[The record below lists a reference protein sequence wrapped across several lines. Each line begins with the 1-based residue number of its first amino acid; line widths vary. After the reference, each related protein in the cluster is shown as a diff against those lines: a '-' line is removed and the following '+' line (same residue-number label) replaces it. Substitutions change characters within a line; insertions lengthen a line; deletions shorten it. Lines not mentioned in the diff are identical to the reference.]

1 MSWCRRSRLRLS
13 RSLRFWALLFVLVV
27 GRLNSQSISE
37 GRSSSRAETFDTTF
51 PANYSLDYPGL
62 PPSDP
67 MSDIPIAPPPGLD
80 VLINPE
86 TLDYR
91 SALNANVPSPSPA
104 DYNPEVSTRTAD
116 YSNTSQGMAA
126 LSNDVASNSEI
137 VISDYGHPIFY
148 DLSRTTAA
156 FGLDETPLV
165 TDTPLIPEPG
175 TSLDKPIAPRL
186 KAGPWRMAID
196 VVASAATVYNVLGS
210 TTNPQ
215 SDMAYTVMP
224 RFYLEAGTK
233 GSFRFQYAPSFVRY
247 SRFKD
252 LDSANQNLS
261 TSVTYPFGKLRV
273 GAGFSY
279 MTQSGLFLNNQSGQG
294 TSETTMGT
302 ADVSYPFTSKINAS
316 LGWMG
321 VVQNNEP
328 GGKRTENSLTLNTNY
343 GKGSKMM
350 GGVVTQVG
358 NVDAPGGNQNYLT
371 LQGEVN
377 YRYDFHWRFSARAGA
392 NYRILNPAPYD
403 TPDPLITPVF
413 DITGSYHWTPNAAA
427 VLRLYRY
434 VGTDTFNSVSLN
446 IQTGAELGLLLRAY
460 RKTDVKFLLSYGY
473 SELFSNTE
481 GGSSNFSFVQGGLSV
496 SYTVIK
502 LMDVVLFGNVQQ
514 RFADSQGLNYLSG
527 TLGVGIYLRF

>member
-1 MSWCRRSRLRLS
+1 MNPRWRPRLRLF
-13 RSLRFWALLFVLVV
+13 RGLGFGALLIILTGQWVHA
-27 GRLNSQSISE
+27 QSTAV

-62 PPSDP
+62 PPEDP
-67 MSDIPIAPPPGLD
+67 MSSIPLAPPPGID

-91 SALNANVPSPSPA
+91 SALNSNVPSPSPA
-104 DYNPEVSTRTAD
+104 DYNPEVSTRMAD
-116 YSNTSQGMAA
+116 YSNTAQGMAA
-126 LSNDVASNSEI
+126 LGNDVPSNSEI

-165 TDTPLIPEPG
+165 TDTPMIPEPG

-186 KAGPWRMAID
+186 KAGPWRMAFD
-196 VVASAATVYNVLGS
+196 VVASAAAVYNVQGS

-215 SDMAYTVMP
+215 NDMAYTFMP

-233 GSFRFQYAPSFVRY
+233 GSFRIQYSPSFVRY

-252 LDSANQNLS
+252 LNSANQNLS
-261 TSVTYPFGKLRV
+261 VNVAYPFSKLRV
-273 GAGFSY
+273 GSSFSY
-279 MTQSGLFLNNQSGQG
+279 LTQSGLFLNNQEGQG
-294 TSETTMGT
+294 ESKTTMAT
-302 ADVSYPFTSKINAS
+302 LSASYPFTTKINAT

-321 VVQNNEP
+321 VIQDNQP
-328 GGKRTENSLTLNTNY
+328 GGKQTENALTLNVNY

-350 GGVVTQVG
+350 GGTVIQVG
-358 NVDAPGGNQNYLT
+358 NVDAPGGKQNYIT
-371 LQGEVN
+371 LQGEMN
-377 YRYDFHWRFSARAGA
+377 YRYDFHWRYSARAGV

-413 DITGSYHWTPNAAA
+413 DLTGSYHWTSNAAA

-434 VGTDTFNSVSLN
+434 VGTDTFSSVNLN

-460 RKTDVKFLLSYGY
+460 RKTDVKFLLAFGY
-473 SELFSNTE
+473 SELFANTE
-481 GGSSNFSFVQGGLSV
+481 DGSSNFSFVQGGFSV
-496 SYTVIK
+496 SYTVVK
-502 LMDVVLFGNVQQ
+502 LMDVVFFGNVQQ